1 MKTENYKGFTN
12 HETYLVSKEVLNGQ
26 SIVKQL
32 DAYSAELVIETLL
45 ASNPEL
51 CLDYAMAYLRDVD
64 YAQLADKVNRQL
76 KLTADA

>member
-26 SIVKQL
+26 SIVKEL

-45 ASNPEL
+45 AMNPEL
-51 CLDYAMAYLRDVD
+51 CLDYAMAYLKDVD
-64 YAQLADKVNRQL
+64 YDQLANKVNNQL
-76 KLTADA
+76 NLSADA

>member
-12 HETYLVSKEVLNGQ
+12 HETYLVSKEVLSGQ
-26 SIVKQL
+26 GIKRQL
-32 DAYSAELVIETLL
+32 DAYSAELVVETLL

-51 CLDYAMAYLRDVD
+51 CLDYAMAYLKDVD
-64 YAQLADKVNRQL
+64 YTQLAEKVNDQL